1 MRFATLS
8 FALSALLF
16 AGCSSS
22 DLEFG
27 AVSPDDLDPVIGQ
40 TILFVGT
47 DLTTL
52 RTNIYQVQA
61 VSPPDDFATDEERN
75 AAVLTAEGFEV
86 TVLTDFE
93 VGEGP
98 LQSDGDTLLP
108 SEAPFAVPD
117 RLGQRVALVAT
128 GTSETDDVP
137 VGRAA
142 VIDLATGSQTLAPD
156 IEGLNGV
163 RFTWLGTYL
172 VMERQDPVTGL
183 RGLSTMELD
192 PFGELTVV
200 DVEVPGATDVLLV
213 GLLRDTDQFL
223 VMANDGTSG
232 TRIVRVDPA
241 TGSSETLVEPVGGGL
256 DQLQVSRS
264 GEFLAVTLTDP
275 ETGRRTI
282 GVTQVGSVGPGAWIP
297 LTASLDSDCSD
308 PAWNPS
314 RLAGE
319 SQLLAYV
326 CHDLITARPDVML
339 WEGLTPPGGSSP
351 PSMETLTGGAQ
362 PAVPDGSMDGLV
374 LRARLR
380 WDPSG
385 QVLLFGASNADD
397 AFYDEPMSL
406 LVLDLAER
414 RAVPVFDG
422 GDGEA
427 DLAHFAAAS
436 SEPVLLVWNRSAS
449 GLDDSIGQHPIQLV
463 AASPQ
468 GARTVR
474 GVDLGRDLLIAY
486 PLFLG
491 GNTLIYP

>member
-1 MRFATLS
+1 MRFVPHSLVFPTL
-8 FALSALLF
+8 LLMGCAF
-16 AGCSSS
+16 SGEDLGMAGQA
-22 DLEFG
+22 E
-27 AVSPDDLDPVIGQ
+27 LDPVVGQ

-61 VSPPDDFATDEERN
+61 VTPVDTFATTEERN
-75 AAVLTAEGFEV
+75 AAVLTAEDFEV

-98 LQSDGDTLLP
+98 LVTDGDTLLP

-117 RLGQRVALVAT
+117 RLGQRVALVVT
-128 GTSETDDVP
+128 GTDGDQNIP

-142 VIDLATGSQTLAPD
+142 VIDLLTEEQTLAPD
-156 IEGLNGV
+156 TEGLNGA
-163 RFTWLGTYL
+163 RFTWLGSHL
-172 VMERQDPVTGL
+172 ILERQDPLTGL
-183 RGLSTMELD
+183 RGLSALD
-192 PFGELTVV
+192 LTAGGPLEAV
-200 DVEVPGATDVLLV
+200 DVVVPGASDLLLA
-213 GLLRDTDQFL
+213 GLLRDTNQFL
-223 VMANDGTSG
+223 LLANDGNSG
-232 TRIVRVDPA
+232 TEIVRYDPV
-241 TGSSETLVEPVGGGL
+241 TGTSESLVEPVSGGL
-256 DQLQVSRS
+256 GQLEMSQS
-264 GEFLAVTLTDP
+264 GEFLAATLTDP

-282 GVTQVGSVGPGAWIP
+282 AVTEVSEMGPGTWAP
-297 LTASLDSDCSD
+297 LTAALDSDCSD
-308 PAWNPS
+308 PVWNPS
-314 RLAGE
+314 RAAGE

-326 CHDLITARPDVML
+326 CHDLDTARPDIML
-339 WEGLTPPGGSSP
+339 WEGVNTPSGTAP

-385 QVLLFGASNADD
+385 QILLFGASNSDD

-406 LVLDLAER
+406 LVLDLEER
-414 RAVPVFDG
+414 RAIPVFDG

-449 GLDDSIGQHPIQLV
+449 GLENSIGQHPIQLV
-463 AASPQ
+463 AADPQ
-468 GARTVR
+468 GERTVR
-474 GVDLGRDLLIAY
+474 GVDLGRDLLVSY
-486 PLFLG
+486 PLFRG